1 MKDIIIKNISKNF
14 GEKTVF
20 KNFNLIIPAG
30 AITCIM
36 GPSGSGKTTLI
47 NIIMG
52 FIQPDEGSIEGI
64 PDKISAVFQED
75 RLFENYSALSNASVA
90 ARDGIKK
97 EDVIKCL
104 SDIGLKGNEKKAV
117 KELSGGMKRRVAIAR
132 AILSDYDLLILDE
145 PFGGLDEETK
155 LSVIKYVEKSIR
167 GKTTI
172 FITHNKTEAELF
184 NAKIVQL

>member
-1 MKDIIIKNISKNF
+1 
-14 GEKTVF
+14 
-20 KNFNLIIPAG
+20 
-30 AITCIM
+30 
-36 GPSGSGKTTLI
+36 
-47 NIIMG
+47 
-52 FIQPDEGSIEGI
+52 
-64 PDKISAVFQED
+64 
-75 RLFENYSALSNASVA
+75 
-90 ARDGIKK
+90 
-97 EDVIKCL
+97 
-104 SDIGLKGNEKKAV
+104 
-117 KELSGGMKRRVAIAR
+117 MKRRVAIAR

>member
-75 RLFENYSALSNASVA
+75 RLFENT
-90 ARDGIKK
+90 
-97 EDVIKCL
+97 
-104 SDIGLKGNEKKAV
+104 
-117 KELSGGMKRRVAIAR
+117 
-132 AILSDYDLLILDE
+132 LLFQT
-145 PFGGLDEETK
+145 P
-155 LSVIKYVEKSIR
+155 R
-167 GKTTI
+167 
-172 FITHNKTEAELF
+172 
-184 NAKIVQL
+184 

>member
-1 MKDIIIKNISKNF
+1 MIDVINLRKSFGDLEILKGINITINKGDI
-14 GEKTVF
+14 VAV
-20 KNFNLIIPAG
+20 L
-30 AITCIM
+30 

-104 SDIGLKGNEKKAV
+104 SEIGLKGNEKKAV
-117 KELSGGMKRRVAIAR
+117 KE
-132 AILSDYDLLILDE
+132 
-145 PFGGLDEETK
+145 
-155 LSVIKYVEKSIR
+155 
-167 GKTTI
+167 
-172 FITHNKTEAELF
+172 
-184 NAKIVQL
+184 